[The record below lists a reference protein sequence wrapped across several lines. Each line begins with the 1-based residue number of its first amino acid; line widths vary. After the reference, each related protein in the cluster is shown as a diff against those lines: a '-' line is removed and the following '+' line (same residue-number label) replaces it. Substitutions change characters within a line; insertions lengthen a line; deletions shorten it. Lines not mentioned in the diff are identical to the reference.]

1 MDEMWVSK
9 QHFGHCSHLQL
20 LIWTSKCWNKQSWM
34 LLTHFL
40 MGMDEYE
47 TVAGETVVTLASLYN
62 IIELF
67 HSNLNFTSK
76 PNLNGHLY
84 NPISE

>member
-1 MDEMWVSK
+1 
-9 QHFGHCSHLQL
+9 
-20 LIWTSKCWNKQSWM
+20 
-34 LLTHFL
+34 